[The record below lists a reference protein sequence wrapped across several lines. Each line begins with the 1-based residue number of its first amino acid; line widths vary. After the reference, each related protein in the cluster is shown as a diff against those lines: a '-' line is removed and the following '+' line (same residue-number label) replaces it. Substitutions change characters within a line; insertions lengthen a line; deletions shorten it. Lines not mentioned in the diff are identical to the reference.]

1 LVIHTHPHAC
11 SAPPP
16 TIAIPS
22 WHTGA
27 VGRRQAVRLRPVLPR
42 AGRLQTEPAPRS
54 SRMNA
59 ASGMAR
65 DELLPRRSAE
75 GAAHT
80 WWHLAWSSTG
90 RWWSPPLSVH
100 LLYVAVADATLDPGL
115 FRPEIIAI
123 DIAIV
128 PPFFLQHCQTKKSN
142 SPESSATY
150 VGNATHQTHG
160 KNNNSPLLPGNMQHA
175 TDKRRAHVQSCH
187 APSVAGGQQLMHH
200 C

>member
-1 LVIHTHPHAC
+1 MVIHTHPHAC

-65 DELLPRRSAE
+65 NELLPRRSAE
-75 GAAHT
+75 VAAHT

-90 RWWSPPLSVH
+90 RWWSPPMSVH
-100 LLYVAVADATLDPGL
+100 LLCIAVADATLDPGL
-115 FRPEIIAI
+115 FRRRSLQSTLQLY
-123 DIAIV
+123 
-128 PPFFLQHCQTKKSN
+128 PFFFSN
-142 SPESSATY
+142 MIMTRQK
-150 VGNATHQTHG
+150 NQTHQ
-160 KNNNSPLLPGNMQHA
+160 NLLRRWQCHAPDTWQEQQLATIDWQHA
-175 TDKRRAHVQSCH
+175 TRH
-187 APSVAGGQQLMHH
+187 
-200 C
+200 